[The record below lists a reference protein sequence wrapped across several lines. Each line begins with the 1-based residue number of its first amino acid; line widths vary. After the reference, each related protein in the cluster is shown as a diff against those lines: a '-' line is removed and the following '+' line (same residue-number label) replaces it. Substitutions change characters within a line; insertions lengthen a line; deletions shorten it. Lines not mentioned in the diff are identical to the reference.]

1 MPNEI
6 NVPDEQQL
14 RVNEHEPNTA
24 ISITAAQS
32 HHGRMA
38 QAGHDDSEGQETIS
52 EHQEEYENASSA
64 PGSIVDHEI
73 KSEKVGFN
81 EQRRFRKSQK
91 AEKAFTVAMA
101 EDYPDEASQEA

>member
-1 MPNEI
+1 MNRDNTAFSDDGQNKIKYRHALPNEI

-14 RVNEHEPNTA
+14 RVHEHEPNTA

-81 EQRRFRKSQK
+81 E
-91 AEKAFTVAMA
+91 
-101 EDYPDEASQEA
+101 